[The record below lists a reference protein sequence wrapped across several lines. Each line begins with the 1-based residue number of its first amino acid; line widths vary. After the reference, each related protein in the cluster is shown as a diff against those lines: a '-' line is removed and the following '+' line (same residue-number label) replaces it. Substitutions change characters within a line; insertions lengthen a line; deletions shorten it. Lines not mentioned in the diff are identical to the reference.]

1 MHEVSL
7 SQITAV
13 SQYTVHK

>member
-1 MHEVSL
+1 MQ

-13 SQYTVHK
+13 SQHTIHK